1 MNIFTVT
8 LRPNTFSLCFLS
20 SSLPLFFL
28 LQRYPKLKETIPRLM
43 KKLIT
48 ERRIWTEGGVAKGQS
63 WKGFLMVS
71 QQLAKEEACMAVLLL
86 LPEEP
91 FRDAVTSVN
100 SIRKVRERD
109 QSRKEGG
116 RKGERGG

>member
-1 MNIFTVT
+1 MNVFTVT
-8 LRPNTFSLCFLS
+8 LRPNNFSTVRPFFLA
-20 SSLPLFFL
+20 SSLPLFFV

-48 ERRIWTEGGVAKGQS
+48 EQRIWTEGGVAKGQS

-71 QQLAKEEACMAVLLL
+71 QQLAKEEKCMAVLLL

-100 SIRKVRERD
+100 SIRKVRG
-109 QSRKEGG
+109 KE
-116 RKGERGG
+116 